1 MPTRRVILPLLLVT
15 LCLAALCL
23 AALSLAQVS
32 TAELSGTVTDPT
44 GAVISPA
51 KVWS

>member
-1 MPTRRVILPLLLVT
+1 MPNRRVIPPLLLVT
-15 LCLAALCL
+15 RFPAP
-23 AALSLAQVS
+23 LSLAQVS
-32 TAELSGTVTDPT
+32 TAELSGTAADPT